1 MAYRWRDMTSLQGFI
16 SSARKRSFCLG
27 PDGANCTNG
36 SRQMAL
42 TFASGG
48 PWKAK
53 RCVASRRSYWTVM
66 NEKGFLDAQI
76 SHDMRPTYGNPRDL
90 TLEFTIV
97 EGKRSRRTAVGAPL
111 LSPAQ
116 RCMR

>member
-1 MAYRWRDMTSLQGFI
+1 
-16 SSARKRSFCLG
+16 
-27 PDGANCTNG
+27 
-36 SRQMAL
+36 
-42 TFASGG
+42 
-48 PWKAK
+48 
-53 RCVASRRSYWTVM
+53 M
-66 NEKGFLDAQI
+66 NEKGFLDAEI

-97 EGKRSRRTAVGAPL
+97 EGRRSRRTAVGAPQ